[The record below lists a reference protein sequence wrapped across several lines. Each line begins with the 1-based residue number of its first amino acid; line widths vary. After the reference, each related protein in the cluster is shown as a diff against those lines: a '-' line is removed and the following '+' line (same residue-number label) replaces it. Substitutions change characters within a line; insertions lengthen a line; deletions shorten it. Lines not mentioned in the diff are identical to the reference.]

1 MFWVQSQSRLVQFPI
16 ARQKHGQAEKIDG
29 HAEKIE
35 GCEETTHVATLY
47 GLKIFHLHLF
57 LKGKVEF
64 CGHIFPQKKYLLS
77 VEN

>member
-16 ARQKHGQAEKIDG
+16 ARQKHG
-29 HAEKIE
+29 HAEKIK
-35 GCEETTHVATLY
+35 GCVETTHVATLY

-64 CGHIFPQKKYLLS
+64 CGHIFPQKMYLLS